1 MNYEL
6 KNLVTESFRMVT
18 RNVSLWKTLDWVTI
32 GIYLLLIIA
41 GWISVCGASYD
52 YGDRDFLDVSTRAGK
67 QFMWIIC
74 SFGLGF
80 VLLMLED
87 RMYDMFSYIIYIS
100 LILLLI
106 VTIFIAPETKGSRS
120 WLVLGPVN
128 LQPAEF
134 AKFATALA
142 LAKFMNAYSFHIKR
156 WKCFLPLAAFILLP
170 MLLIIAQKET
180 GSALVYLAF
189 FLVLYREGMP
199 GVVLFSGVCAVVYFV
214 VGIRFDQV
222 FIADTPT
229 PIGEFSVLMMILLF
243 AGGMVWVYKKKW
255 APTRNIIGG
264 SLTVLLLAYMVSE
277 YIVPFNLVWVEWG
290 LSAVIASY
298 LVYLSLSERQRAY
311 LLIGVF
317 SLASIGFLYS
327 SDYVFD
333 NILEPHQQIRIKVVL
348 GMEEDLAGAGY
359 NVNQSKIAIGS
370 GGLTG
375 KGFLNGTQTKLKYVP
390 EQDTDFIF
398 CTVGEEQGFVGSA
411 IVLLLFLALILRL
424 VTLSERQPS
433 TFGRVY
439 GYSVISIFLFHLFI
453 NVGMVL
459 GLTPVIGIPLPF
471 FSYGGSSLWGFTI
484 LLFIFLRIDAGRS
497 RRL

>member
-1 MNYEL
+1 
-6 KNLVTESFRMVT
+6 MVT
-18 RNVSLWKTLDWVTI
+18 RNVSLWKTMDWGTI
-32 GIYLLLIIA
+32 VIYLLLIIG
-41 GWISVCGASYD
+41 GWFSVCGASYD
-52 YGDRDFLDVSTRAGK
+52 YGDRDFLDFSTRAGK

-80 VLLMLED
+80 ILLMLED
-87 RMYDMFSYIIYIS
+87 RLYDMFAYLIYIGM
-100 LILLLI
+100 IVLLI
-106 VTIFIAPETKGSRS
+106 VTIFIAPDTKGSRS
-120 WLVLGPVN
+120 WLILGPVS
-128 LQPAEF
+128 LQSAEF

-142 LAKFMNAYSFHIKR
+142 LAKMMNAYSFNIKR
-156 WKCFLPLAAFILLP
+156 WKSFASLIAIILLP
-170 MLLIIAQKET
+170 MLLIVAQKET

-189 FLVLYREGMP
+189 FLMLYREGMS
-199 GVVLFSGVCAVVYFV
+199 GVILFSGVCAVVYFV

-229 PIGEFSVLMMILLF
+229 PIGEFVVLLMALLF
-243 AGGMVWVYKKKW
+243 SGGMVWIYKRKW

-264 SLTVLLLAYMVSE
+264 VVLVLLSAYLISE
-277 YIVPFNLVWVEWG
+277 YVVHFNLVLVEWG
-290 LSAVIASY
+290 LAVVLLGY
-298 LVYLSLSERQRAY
+298 LVYLSLSERQRTY
-311 LLIGVF
+311 ILIGLFTVI
-317 SLASIGFLYS
+317 SIGFLYS
-327 SDYVFD
+327 SDYVFN
-333 NILEPHQQIRIKVVL
+333 NILEPHQQVRIKVVL

-411 IVLLLFLALILRL
+411 AVLLLFLALILRL
-424 VTLSERQPS
+424 ISLSERQPS

-439 GYSVISIFLFHLFI
+439 GYSVVSVFLFHLFI

-484 LLFIFLRIDAGRS
+484 LLFIFLRIDAGRG